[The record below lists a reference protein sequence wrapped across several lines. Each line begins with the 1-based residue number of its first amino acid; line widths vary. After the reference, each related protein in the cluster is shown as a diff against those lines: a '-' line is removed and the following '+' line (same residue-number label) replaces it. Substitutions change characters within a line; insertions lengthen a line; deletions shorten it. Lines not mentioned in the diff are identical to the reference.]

1 MVLKVL
7 IETIIVTLLFEGF
20 VVALILKK
28 GPMYMISDYPPA
40 IKQRV
45 VELGMMPDEKQIAKE
60 GRIHDIFGFTLM
72 AVLYLVPIIVINGE
86 RTFWPAFIQSYI
98 FGNAISWFDALV
110 LDCLWFCHSKF
121 CVIKGTEDM
130 TKEYK
135 DYWFHIKFA
144 VQGIVLLVIPSAIMG
159 GITALVGLI
168 LK

>member
-1 MVLKVL
+1 MEIKPLP
-7 IETIIVTLLFEGF
+7 IERSIGRFYYKHLTN
-20 VVALILKK
+20 
-28 GPMYMISDYPPA
+28 
-40 IKQRV
+40 
-45 VELGMMPDEKQIAKE
+45 ELA
-60 GRIHDIFGFTLM
+60 

-86 RTFWPAFIQSYI
+86 RTFLPAFIQSYI

-130 TKEYK
+130 TEEYK
-135 DYWFHIKFA
+135 DYRFHIKFA
-144 VQGIVLLVIPSAIMG
+144 VQGIVLLAVPSAIIG

>member
-20 VVALILKK
+20 VVAVILKK
-28 GPMYMISDYPPA
+28 GPMFMISDYPPA
-40 IKQRV
+40 IKKRV

-60 GRIHDIFGFTLM
+60 GRINDIIGFTLM

-86 RTFWPAFIQSYI
+86 RTFLPAFIQSYI

-121 CVIKGTEDM
+121 CVIKGTE
-130 TKEYK
+130 EYK
-135 DYWFHIKFA
+135 DYRFHIKFA
-144 VQGIVLLVIPSAIMG
+144 VQGIVLLAVPSAIIG